1 MFCPVSGVKT
11 VVLTVYLVQH
21 RWEDTG
27 RKKGFGYMEFAEY
40 EGAQAA
46 IGIHTVTGKDL
57 EVKPYTQV
65 SQGGVLVLAASTS
78 LLSLLIA
85 LSTSLLLYSIR
96 YHSVG

>member
-1 MFCPVSGVKT
+1 MSRKT
-11 VVLTVYLVQH
+11 VVSTPLDFELLQH

-65 SQGGVLVLAASTS
+65 KRGSYLVLLAPC
-78 LLSLLIA
+78 
-85 LSTSLLLYSIR
+85 
-96 YHSVG
+96 

>member
-65 SQGGVLVLAASTS
+65 RRVLVLAASTS